1 MVKFVLNKVRYLLGN
16 TFGFILFL
24 FVGKKI
30 LLSKIDRNRVL
41 AIYFH
46 NPSVI
51 VFETI
56 IKWLVKYDFNII
68 AIKEFQESF
77 KRNECKSKRTVFI
90 SFDDAWSGNIDLI
103 PIIEKYN
110 IPIIVFV
117 TTQAIQDGQI
127 WLNIVRKKFD
137 SIENKIKLGINVSD
151 IKSIPHSKAIE
162 LYKAALNKG
171 PVKREIMTREEL
183 VNFSK
188 WVSIGSHTVT
198 HPILINCED
207 EVIKFELNKSD
218 STLKSW
224 GLNVN
229 KTFAYPNGSFNTNVV
244 SILRETKYEYA
255 FTTKA
260 QIIELNTDNNYT
272 IPRICIP
279 DNFGKYENLARMSG
293 IWSKIFKD

>member
-1 MVKFVLNKVRYLLGN
+1 
-16 TFGFILFL
+16 
-24 FVGKKI
+24 
-30 LLSKIDRNRVL
+30 
-41 AIYFH
+41 
-46 NPSVI
+46 
-51 VFETI
+51 
-56 IKWLVKYDFNII
+56 
-68 AIKEFQESF
+68 
-77 KRNECKSKRTVFI
+77 
-90 SFDDAWSGNIDLI
+90 
-103 PIIEKYN
+103 
-110 IPIIVFV
+110 
-117 TTQAIQDGQI
+117 
-127 WLNIVRKKFD
+127 
-137 SIENKIKLGINVSD
+137 
-151 IKSIPHSKAIE
+151 
-162 LYKAALNKG
+162 
-171 PVKREIMTREEL
+171 MTREEL

-198 HPILINCED
+198 HPILVNCKD

-218 STLKSW
+218 SILKSW

-229 KTFAYPNGSFNTNVV
+229 KTFAYPNGSYNTNVV

>member
-1 MVKFVLNKVRYLLGN
+1 MKLVLNKLRYLLGN
-16 TFGFILFL
+16 IFGFILFL
-24 FVGKKI
+24 FAGKKI
-30 LLSKIDRNRVL
+30 LLSKIDRNSVL

-51 VFETI
+51 VFETV

-77 KRNECKSKRTVFI
+77 EKHECKRERTVFI

-103 PIIEKYN
+103 SIIEKYN

-117 TTQAIQDGQI
+117 ATQAIQDGQI
-127 WLNIVRKKFD
+127 WLNIVRKQFD
-137 SIENKIKLGINVSD
+137 NIENKIKLGINVSN
-151 IKSIPHSKAIE
+151 IKSIPQLKALE

-171 PVKREIMTREEL
+171 IVKREIMTREEL
-183 VNFSK
+183 IKFSK
-188 WVSIGSHTVT
+188 RVSIGSHTVT
-198 HPILINCED
+198 HPILVNCND
-207 EVIKFELNKSD
+207 KVIKFELNKSE
-218 STLKSW
+218 SILKSW

-229 KTFAYPNGSFNTNVV
+229 KTFAYPNGSYNTNVV
-244 SILRETKYEYA
+244 SILRDSSYEYA

-260 QIIELNTDNNYT
+260 QIIELNTDKNNYT

>member
-77 KRNECKSKRTVFI
+77 KRNECKRERTVFI

-117 TTQAIQDGQI
+117 ATQAIQDGQI

-137 SIENKIKLGINVSD
+137 NIENKIKLGINVCD

-183 VNFSK
+183 IKFSK

-198 HPILINCED
+198 HPILINCKD

-244 SILRETKYEYA
+244 SILRETKYKYA